1 MRFRS
6 RFASEAQH
14 AASLHDPHIATV
26 FDYGD
31 EVDPATG
38 RHTTYL
44 VMELVNGKP
53 LSELITGPMA
63 PDERCSAHRRRSADG
78 LAVAHAAGIVHRD
91 VKPANFL
98 VTPDGKVK
106 VTDFGIARARGA
118 ASVTD
123 TGMIL
128 GTPHYVA
135 PEVAEGHEAT
145 PSSDLYSLGVVLYEA
160 LTATKPFDGE
170 TPIAIALAHLRDE
183 PKPLPGNIPPPL
195 RSIVES
201 TMARDPARRPPDAAT
216 LAAALRRF
224 ADEPDDERTAAM
236 VAPVVASTQVMPAG
250 APATAMTTTSGG
262 DPTDQTGRR
271 RNAWLPIAAAVL
283 AVLLIVGI
291 AYAVTQS
298 GDDDDPPTPAAGD
311 TDDTDH
317 RSSLDQR
324 AHDDEPDLPDHAD
337 HHLHHA
343 DDHHR
348 HHRPR
353 GLPQPSGQGRREG
366 ARKDLGLDA
375 GPRRGGRREARRTP
389 SPTSH
394 PSGEVP
400 EGSAGDPARSTRA
413 PGTKKRPRQELQGRR
428 RVHGAKPSKPKEGLT
443 HEHGASPR
451 SGTVATRWRPA
462 RPRRNG
468 RGTTGPRT
476 CDWAAP
482 WRSSGC
488 GSTWPATRPSRPG
501 SGARRSR
508 PLL

>member
-1 MRFRS
+1 VSPAEVAGGRYTLQERIAAGGMGEVWRATDTSLGRTVAIKLLRENIADDDAFRS

-31 EVDPATG
+31 EVDPTTG

-53 LSELITGPMA
+53 LSELITRPIA
-63 PDERCSAHRRRSADG
+63 PDQAALLIAQAADG

-106 VTDFGIARARGA
+106 VTDFGVARARGA

-160 LTATKPFDGE
+160 LTATRPFDGE

-183 PKPLPGNIPPPL
+183 PKPLPGTIPPPL

-224 ADEPDDERTAAM
+224 ADDPDDQRTAAM
-236 VAPVVASTQVMPAG
+236 VAPVVASTQVLPTG
-250 APATAMTTTSGG
+250 APATAMTPTSGG

-298 GDDDDPPTPAAGD
+298 GDDDPPTPAAG
-311 TDDTDH
+311 TQTTPTTEAP
-317 RSSLDQR
+317 STS
-324 AHDDEPDLPDHAD
+324 EPTTTSPTSPTTPTTTSTTPTTTTVTIDPESYLN
-337 HHLHHA
+337 
-343 DDHHR
+343 
-348 HHRPR
+348 RPVKDVEKE
-353 GLPQPSGQGRREG
+353 L
-366 ARKDLGLDA
+366 KDLGLE
-375 GPRRGGRREARRTP
+375 PVRGEEVTGGEKDTVADI
-389 SPTSH
+389 SPT
-394 PSGEVP
+394 GEVP
-400 EGSAGDPARSTRA
+400 EGTQVTLAVYTGEDEEG
-413 PGTKKRPRQELQGRR
+413 PGKNSDENG
-428 RVHGAKPSKPKEGLT
+428 HGPKPSKPKE
-443 HEHGASPR
+443 
-451 SGTVATRWRPA
+451 
-462 RPRRNG
+462 N
-468 RGTTGPRT
+468 
-476 CDWAAP
+476 
-482 WRSSGC
+482 
-488 GSTWPATRPSRPG
+488 
-501 SGARRSR
+501 
-508 PLL
+508 